1 MGAGSRSEAPQ
12 TMNGDNRLL
21 VTDEP
26 VELQDL
32 RKITR
37 NFREVYKIC
46 SNLTQGETERCQ
58 HITGGSWKHQDFD
71 PIMSKILRGH

>member
-1 MGAGSRSEAPQ
+1 LAMGAGSRSEAPQ

-37 NFREVYKIC
+37 NFREFYKIC
-46 SNLTQGETERCQ
+46 SNL
-58 HITGGSWKHQDFD
+58 INTGRNRK
-71 PIMSKILRGH
+71 MSTHNRWELEAPGF